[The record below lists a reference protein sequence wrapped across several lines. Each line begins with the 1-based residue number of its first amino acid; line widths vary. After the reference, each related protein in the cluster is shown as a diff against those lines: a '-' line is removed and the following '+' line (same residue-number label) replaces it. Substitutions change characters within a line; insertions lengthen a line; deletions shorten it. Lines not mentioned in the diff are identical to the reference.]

1 MIFHIST
8 HSDSGMVMTL
18 QLTRMV
24 VMMAKPNMGWVKTIR
39 AIRRTG
45 WNGERSQ
52 RAFVAENLR
61 FELIFSVLFVLFY
74 FEKESSDLKVLA
86 MSE

>member
-1 MIFHIST
+1 MTVMMVVMMVMMMVMT

-24 VMMAKPNMGWVKTIR
+24 VMIAKLNMGWVKTMR
-39 AIRRTG
+39 AIRRIG

-52 RAFVAENLR
+52 SAFVAENLR
-61 FELIFSVLFVLFY
+61 IS
-74 FEKESSDLKVLA
+74 
-86 MSE
+86 

>member
-1 MIFHIST
+1 
-8 HSDSGMVMTL
+8 MVMTL

-24 VMMAKPNMGWVKTIR
+24 VMMAKLNMGWVKTMR
-39 AIRRTG
+39 AIRRIG

-61 FELIFSVLFVLFY
+61 FSFKNLTS
-74 FEKESSDLKVLA
+74 
-86 MSE
+86 